1 MASFTT
7 GSSDSFGLMPYL
19 VAALSL
25 LIATYFF
32 QYKNNNNNQKQNK
45 KNIFPNAI
53 PFPFNLHPLTEILYL
68 VIIVKTKGGGIDAY
82 YRNTRKRLGDVFIMG
97 PLFAAQRPGPVLAIT
112 HPDDQAAIM
121 KKEKELELIVN
132 MPDTCTAI
140 HGMENFQHLS
150 SGQKHSELRKIYSS
164 ILSPRSLEDFT
175 LVIIDHFNSLWEGL
189 ELESEASSISS
200 GSGKGQEVKL
210 TNAIRECQLKLM
222 CKILYGLEAETD
234 EEKRVL
240 AEFAKD
246 FELTEKAL
254 FAPGK
259 KSKMFI
265 DGLKARER
273 ISTVIN
279 GRFDA
284 IFDARLDKR
293 GDVAVAGA
301 GAGEENLQ
309 RVGSAM
315 EQIADALID
324 SGCTGKDGPYDDRVS
339 YYTAREN
346 LYLLLEA
353 SHETTMYITSSLM
366 YLINHPDNYDT
377 LQRVRK
383 EASTLSPTYDGLKNF
398 TLAEACAQETMRLA
412 PIIGSV
418 PYYISEGKS
427 INFNKKT
434 LAGPATIMFVSSHW
448 YSDPDVFQ
456 EADLFIPQRWLAAAD
471 TGNGDVAVSAFAKKA
486 FRPFGSGRHICLGS
500 PLAKLVIKANLYCFV
515 SKANRSIQFD
525 AKKVKIVDGIFPM
538 KKVAADFPGM
548 VVCE

>member
-1 MASFTT
+1 MASITG
-7 GSSDSFGLMPYL
+7 GSSDALLGLMPYL

-25 LIATYFF
+25 LVVTYFF
-32 QYKNNNNNQKQNK
+32 QYKNNKQEQKNK
-45 KNIFPNAI
+45 NFPNAI
-53 PFPFNLHPLTEILYL
+53 PFPFNLHPLTELLYL
-68 VIIVKTKGGGIDAY
+68 VIMAKLKGGGLDVY
-82 YRNTRKRLGDVFIMG
+82 YRNIRKRHGDVFFMG

-112 HPDDQAAIM
+112 HPDDQSAIM

-150 SGQKHSELRKIYSS
+150 SGQKHSALRKIYSS

-175 LVIIDHFNSLWEGL
+175 LTIIDHFRSLWDGL
-189 ELESEASSISS
+189 EA
-200 GSGKGQEVKL
+200 SGKEVKL
-210 TNAIRECQLKLM
+210 TNAIREAQLKLM
-222 CKILYGLEAETD
+222 CKILYGLDTETD

-240 AEFAKD
+240 VEFTND

-259 KSKMFI
+259 KSKAFI
-265 DGLKARER
+265 EGLKARER
-273 ISTVIN
+273 ISAVIN
-279 GRFDA
+279 ERFDA
-284 IFDARLDKR
+284 IFDDRLKR
-293 GDVAVAGA
+293 GD
-301 GAGEENLQ
+301 GAGEENHLQ

-324 SGCTGKDGPYDDRVS
+324 SGCTGKDGPYDDRLS

-353 SHETTMYITSSLM
+353 SHGTTMYITSSLM
-366 YLINHPDNYDT
+366 YLLNHPDNYDT

-398 TLAEACAQETMRLA
+398 SLGEACTQETMRLA
-412 PIIGSV
+412 PIAGSV

-427 INFNKKT
+427 VKVQEKT
-434 LAGPATIMFVSSHW
+434 VQGPATLMFISSHW

-456 EADLFIPQRWLAAAD
+456 EADSFIPQRWLD
-471 TGNGDVAVSAFAKKA
+471 DNGDLAVSTFAKKA
-486 FRPFGSGRHICLGS
+486 FRPFGSGRHICLGY

-525 AKKVKIVDGIFPM
+525 TKKVKIVDDLFPM
-538 KKVAADFPGM
+538 KKVDEDFPGK

>member
-1 MASFTT
+1 MASITP
-7 GSSDSFGLMPYL
+7 GSFNSLGLMPY
-19 VAALSL
+19 VVVALSV
-25 LIATYFF
+25 LIVTYAF
-32 QYKNNNNNQKQNK
+32 QHKHKKHQEQNK
-45 KNIFPNAI
+45 KNFFPNAI

-68 VIIVKTKGGGIDAY
+68 VIVIKTKGGGLDAY

-121 KKEKELELIVN
+121 KKEKELEFIVN

-150 SGQKHSELRKIYSS
+150 SSGQKHSALRKIYSS

-175 LVIIDHFNSLWEGL
+175 LTIIDHFNSLWDGL
-189 ELESEASSISS
+189 EA
-200 GSGKGQEVKL
+200 SGKEVKL
-210 TNAIRECQLKLM
+210 TNAIREVQLKLM
-222 CKILYGLEAETD
+222 CKILYGLDNETD

-240 AEFAKD
+240 ADFAND

-259 KSKMFI
+259 KSKAFI
-265 DGLKARER
+265 EGLKARER
-273 ISTVIN
+273 ISAVIN
-279 GRFDA
+279 ERFDA
-284 IFDARLDKR
+284 IFDDRLSKR
-293 GDVAVAGA
+293 GD

-324 SGCTGKDGPYDDRVS
+324 SGCTGKDGPYDDRLS

-353 SHETTMYITSSLM
+353 SHETTMCVTSSLM
-366 YLINHPDNYDT
+366 YLLNHPDNYDT
-377 LQRVRK
+377 LERVRK

-398 TLAEACAQETMRLA
+398 TLAEACTQETMRLA

-427 INFNKKT
+427 IRVQQKT
-434 LAGPATIMFVSSHW
+434 VQGPATLMFISSHW
-448 YSDPDVFQ
+448 YSDPDVFK
-456 EADLFIPQRWLAAAD
+456 EADSFIPQRWLAE
-471 TGNGDVAVSAFAKKA
+471 NGDLAVSTFAKKA
-486 FRPFGSGRHICLGS
+486 FRPFGSGRHICLGY
-500 PLAKLVIKANLYCFV
+500 PLAKLVMKANLYCFV

-525 AKKVKIVDGIFPM
+525 TKKVKIVDDLFPM
-538 KKVAADFPGM
+538 KKVAADFPGK

>member
-1 MASFTT
+1 MLKYSIVSSAMASITPV
-7 GSSDSFGLMPYL
+7 SSDYLGLMPYL
-19 VAALSL
+19 VAALSV
-25 LIATYFF
+25 LIVTYAF
-32 QYKNNNNNQKQNK
+32 QHKNK
-45 KNIFPNAI
+45 KHQEQQKKNFFPNAI

-68 VIIVKTKGGGIDAY
+68 VIVIKTKGGGLDAY

-175 LVIIDHFNSLWEGL
+175 LTIIEHFNSLWEGL
-189 ELESEASSISS
+189 ELESSASA
-200 GSGKGQEVKL
+200 SGKEVKL

-265 DGLKARER
+265 EGLKARER
-273 ISTVIN
+273 ISAVIN

-284 IFDARLDKR
+284 IFDARLNKR
-293 GDVAVAGA
+293 GDGA
-301 GAGEENLQ
+301 AGEENLQ

-324 SGCTGKDGPYDDRVS
+324 SGCTGKDGPYDDRLS

-366 YLINHPDNYDT
+366 YLLNHPDNYDT

-427 INFNKKT
+427 INFQQKT
-434 LAGPATIMFVSSHW
+434 VHGPATLMFVSSHW
-448 YSDPDVFQ
+448 YSDPEVFQ
-456 EADLFIPQRWLAAAD
+456 EADSFIPQRWLAD
-471 TGNGDVAVSAFAKKA
+471 NGDLVVSAFAKKA

-525 AKKVKIVDGIFPM
+525 TKKVKIVDGLFPT